1 VSGVLGKGKSFRPF
15 RAESEAG
22 RGDAMAA
29 EIAKFLIVDD
39 DVIAV
44 TALERSIRTL
54 GLANPVR
61 VARDGKEALDVL
73 QGTSADPLAPPFILL
88 VDLDMPRMNGL
99 ELLDAIRA
107 DPKLDRTVAFMLSSS
122 DDIAAAYD
130 RHVAG
135 YLLKGASP
143 RDSRPA
149 LEMLGDFCNAVVL
162 PT

>member
-1 VSGVLGKGKSFRPF
+1 
-15 RAESEAG
+15 
-22 RGDAMAA
+22 
-29 EIAKFLIVDD
+29 
-39 DVIAV
+39 
-44 TALERSIRTL
+44 
-54 GLANPVR
+54 

-122 DDIAAAYD
+122 DAPDDIAAAYD